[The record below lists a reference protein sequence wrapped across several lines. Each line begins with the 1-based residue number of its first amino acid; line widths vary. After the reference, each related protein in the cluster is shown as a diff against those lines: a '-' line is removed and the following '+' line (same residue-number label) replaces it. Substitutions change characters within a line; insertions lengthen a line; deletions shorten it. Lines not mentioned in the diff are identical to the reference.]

1 MVVYAIYRKGK
12 LMEEKLPEQV
22 VVKTIAVSEVFGLK
36 PNGNDAQIKEVII
49 VKKETQEQDNQL

>member
-1 MVVYAIYRKGK
+1 
-12 LMEEKLPEQV
+12 MEEKLPEQV